1 MQIISSI
8 FFGYVIASILISIVQ
23 ININNFLKAKGVDI
37 EKHSLCLLSDIK
49 TDGKDKKE
57 FNHCMFKIQLIFTL
71 IFSVASYFI
80 LPLLP

>member
-8 FFGYVIASILISIVQ
+8 FLGYLIASILIGIVQ
-23 ININNFLKAKGVDI
+23 ININNFLKAKGVDA
-37 EKHSLCLLSDIK
+37 EEHSLCLFSDIK

-57 FNHCMFKIQLIFTL
+57 FDYCMFKIQLIFTL

-80 LPLLP
+80 LPLFP